1 MYVADHFRLPDEHVR
16 QLLRTPRAG
25 NLVTVHE
32 DGPDATLV
40 PFFLDEQRNR
50 LVTHL
55 VRNNPQALRPTTGPA
70 MVVLDVADAYVSP
83 RWYATHQTLPT
94 VPTWDYITIHVWG
107 RMHVD
112 ASPQAALQAARTLTE
127 HFEAEV
133 LDEVGKQR
141 LARMA
146 KAIVAVEVEAERIE
160 AKAKMSQNRH
170 PDDIRSLAE
179 ALERQGEQALVD
191 YLRTVS
197 LPHAEARQSLVGQL
211 RGGRAVDQYPEPRR

>member
-16 QLLRTPRAG
+16 QLLRTARAG

-32 DGPDATLV
+32 DGPDATLA

-55 VRNNPQALRPTTGPA
+55 VRNNPQARRPTTGPA

-83 RWYATHQTLPT
+83 RWYATHKALPT

-112 ASPQAALQAARTLTE
+112 ASPQAALLAARTLTE

-133 LDEVGKQR
+133 LDEVGEQR

-146 KAIVAVEVEAERIE
+146 KAIVAVEVEVDRVE

-179 ALERQGEQALVD
+179 ALESQGEQVLVD

-197 LPHAEARQSLVGQL
+197 LPHAEVRQELVGEL
-211 RGGRAVDQYPEPRR
+211 RGGRAVDARGNSRE